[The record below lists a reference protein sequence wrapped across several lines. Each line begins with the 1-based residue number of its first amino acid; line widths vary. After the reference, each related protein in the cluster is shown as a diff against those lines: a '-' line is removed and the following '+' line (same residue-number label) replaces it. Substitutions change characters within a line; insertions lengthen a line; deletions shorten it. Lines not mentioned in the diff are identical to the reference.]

1 MSVKGSTPHS
11 ELLAA
16 TTVAL
21 LTTPPRRDRLELVRE
36 HGSFCAALG
45 RIPHAAATTV
55 TAQRVLEGI
64 RRAGLEALCMTD
76 PLYPRLLRAAPDP
89 PPLISVWGRLEPDD
103 ALGLAIVGSRRAT
116 RYGLEMSR
124 RLAGALS
131 SAGLTIVSGLAR
143 GIDAAAH
150 KGALD
155 AGGRTIAVLGSGLRN
170 IYPREHQKLAE
181 QISRNGAVISE
192 FDVDEPPRS
201 GNFPRRNRIIT
212 GMTLGTLVVEAA
224 LKSGSLVSA
233 RLAMEQDRDVFAVPG
248 PALSPNSEGVHALIR
263 DGAKLVTQATDV
275 VEELRPDIRALL
287 ETKPRT
293 ATTKANGNDD
303 ELDQVEREILEH
315 LTNAQDAVDVDTL
328 VERTDIPIPLA
339 LAALSGLEVKGRI
352 WSLAGGLYQAKP

>member
-16 TTVAL
+16 TTIAL
-21 LTTPPRRDRLELVRE
+21 LTTPQRRVRLDLVRE

-45 RIPHAAATTV
+45 RIPYAAATAA
-55 TAQRVLEGI
+55 TAERVLEEI
-64 RRAGLEALCMTD
+64 RNAGLEALCMTD

-89 PPLISVWGRLEPDD
+89 PPVISVWGRLEPDD

-150 KGALD
+150 RGALD

-181 QISRNGAVISE
+181 QVSQNGAVISE

-263 DGAKLVTQATDV
+263 DGAKLVTHATDV

-293 ATTKANGNDD
+293 ARTEAQEE
-303 ELDQVEREILEH
+303 ELDQVERAILLH

-328 VERTDIPIPLA
+328 AERADIPIPLA

-352 WSLAGGLYQAKP
+352 WSLAGSLYQAKP

>member
-16 TTVAL
+16 TTLAL
-21 LTTPPRRDRLELVRE
+21 LTTPPRRDRLDLVRA
-36 HGSFCAALG
+36 HGSFAAALG
-45 RIPHAAATTV
+45 RIPHAAAAA
-55 TAQRVLEGI
+55 AQAESVLEEI
-64 RRAGLEALCMTD
+64 RKAGLEALCMTD
-76 PLYPRLLRAAPDP
+76 SRYPRLLRAAPDP
-89 PPLISVWGRLEPDD
+89 PPLISVWGRLEPED
-103 ALGLAIVGSRRAT
+103 ALALAIVGSRRAT

-155 AGGRTIAVLGSGLRN
+155 AGGRTIAVLGSGLKN

-181 QISRNGAVISE
+181 QISRHGAVISE
-192 FDVDEPPRS
+192 FEIDEPPRS

-233 RLAMEQDRDVFAVPG
+233 RLAMEQDREVFAVPG
-248 PALSPNSEGVHALIR
+248 PALSPNSEGVHALIQ

-287 ETKPRT
+287 STRPSTIAAHDE
-293 ATTKANGNDD
+293 
-303 ELDQVEREILEH
+303 ELDPVERNILDH
-315 LTNAQDAVDVDTL
+315 LTKAQDAVDVDTL
-328 VERTDIPIPLA
+328 LERTDIPVPLA